1 MRLSRSG
8 RSIQAPAKYKENLEE
23 KVRVEEKVMTE
34 EDEEIAII
42 SNSKRYSKIDIYW
55 TVNDNS
61 RKVHTQSNLG
71 MP

>member
-42 SNSKRYSKIDIYW
+42 RNSKRYLKIDLK
-55 TVNDNS
+55 
-61 RKVHTQSNLG
+61 RL
-71 MP
+71 